1 MARLND
7 YNDYDRYDLYEDR
20 FDPILNDRQAR
31 RKRKPKAQHKPKK
44 AQSTL
49 VMEVADSDNALEQG
63 WQTTYQPSRF
73 ESGWLLESL
82 QGFFQQEQITDVLA
96 VVKGGKEASVYTCE
110 AHPNTGFELLAA
122 KVYRPHIHRQFRN
135 DAAYREGRDVLTEEG
150 RSIKKTDHRIMRA
163 LGKKSAFGREVSHT
177 SWLMYEFT
185 TLQKLYQLGA
195 SVPMPVSA
203 SANAIL
209 MEYIGEEG
217 LPAPTLSAVTLEP
230 GEAPRLFDRLMRD
243 LELMLSHGWVHG
255 DLSAYN
261 VLYWQG
267 AAVLI
272 DFPQVVNIEGNSQ
285 GRNILERDLE
295 RLCAY
300 FATQGLER
308 DSKRIARDL
317 WQRYRAVDLQAIAA
331 DQSRWEIEDED

>member
-1 MARLND
+1 MSRL
-7 YNDYDRYDLYEDR
+7 DRYTDYEDYENQ
-20 FDPILNDRQAR
+20 FDPMQNDRQAR
-31 RKRKPKAQHKPKK
+31 RKRKPKTHHKPKK
-44 AQSTL
+44 TQSDL
-49 VMEVADSDNALEQG
+49 MMEVADSDNALEQG
-63 WQTTYQPSRF
+63 WKTTYQPSRF
-73 ESGWLLESL
+73 EDTWLLQSL
-82 QGFFQQEQITDVLA
+82 EGFFLQEQITDILA

-135 DAAYREGRDVLTEEG
+135 DAAYREGRDVLTEDG
-150 RSIKKTDHRIMRA
+150 HSIKKTDHRIMRA

-203 SANAIL
+203 GQNAIL

-217 LPAPTLSAVTLEP
+217 FPAPLLSAVTLEP
-230 GEAPRLFDRLMRD
+230 GEAPRLFDGLMRD
-243 LELMLSHGWVHG
+243 IELMLRHGWVHG

-272 DFPQVVNIEGNSQ
+272 DFPQVLNVESNSQ
-285 GRNILERDLE
+285 GRAILERDLE
-295 RLCAY
+295 RLCSY
-300 FATQGLER
+300 FASQGLER
-308 DSKRIARDL
+308 DSRRIAREL
-317 WQRYRAVDLQAIAA
+317 WQRYQAVDPMLQAA
-331 DQSRWEIEDED
+331 DQSRWEVEEA